1 MSCPLPEFLRR
12 PRNLKRVPPAR
23 PATSA
28 QPANGQ
34 WSVLQAELR
43 AHQLRIARQL
53 LQAELLEEL
62 GSRQRDMLQQLQ
74 RQTAQL
80 AARNQTLRLA
90 RLVWRNMVEMDREI
104 VTRYTAGG
112 LIITAE
118 HSQTES
124 HPGRPPQPHDQPHA
138 GVEGPEPEQMPL
150 PLFVRQRLIEAP
162 LLAAGSPKQP
172 QRKFGKFHRAAAED
186 GVGMHFPAVD
196 RSMVAALSA
205 PNATEVTFA
214 VPIRV

>member
-1 MSCPLPEFLRR
+1 MSCPLPELHRR
-12 PRNLKRVPPAR
+12 PRSLKRAAAPAR
-23 PATSA
+23 PASA
-28 QPANGQ
+28 QPASGQ

-62 GSRQRDMLQQLQ
+62 GTRQRDMLQQLQ

-124 HPGRPPQPHDQPHA
+124 HPWRPPWPHDQPHA
-138 GVEGPEPEQMPL
+138 GVAGPAPDQMPL
-150 PLFVRQRLIEAP
+150 PLFVQQRLMEAP
-162 LLAAGSPKQP
+162 LLAAGPPEQP
-172 QRKFGKFHRAAAED
+172 QRKYGK
-186 GVGMHFPAVD
+186 
-196 RSMVAALSA
+196 
-205 PNATEVTFA
+205 VTFA
-214 VPIRV
+214 VPIRL